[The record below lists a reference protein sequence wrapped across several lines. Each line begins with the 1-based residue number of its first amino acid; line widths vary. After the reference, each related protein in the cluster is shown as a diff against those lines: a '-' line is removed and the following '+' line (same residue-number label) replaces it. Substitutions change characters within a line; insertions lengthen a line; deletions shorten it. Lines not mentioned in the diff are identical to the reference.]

1 MKINNKLEDAKYMIQ
16 DSGLTIP
23 RSQITHHALRFTHHG
38 FTLLELLIA
47 MIILSL
53 VAVVIGAGYRIGIN
67 AWEKGEAEINE
78 TQRLRVI
85 SALMSQQMKSMY
97 PLKMKIDDKDVIM
110 FQGKSKSMLF
120 ATSLTNAGGYK
131 WIRYSFKDNTLFFRE
146 GILPDK
152 KLEEKIEGNSDKEEV
167 IDKNIPEFKFE
178 YYSAKDDSW
187 KDEWDFSETIPMQ
200 IRVTLS
206 YFHPFLITIPLWV
219 KDAQTKQQL

>member
-1 MKINNKLEDAKYMIQ
+1 MKINNKKN
-16 DSGLTIP
+16 P
-23 RSQITHHALRFTHHG
+23 ALRIKNTEFKKTVYCSLFTVHCSKG

-53 VAVVIGAGYRIGIN
+53 VAVVIGAGYHIGIN

-78 TQRLRVI
+78 TQRLRAI

-97 PLKMKIDDKDVIM
+97 PLKMKIDNKDVIV

-120 ATSLTNAGGYK
+120 ATSLTNEGGCK

-146 GILPDK
+146 GLLPDK
-152 KLEEKIEGNSDKEEV
+152 NLEEKIEGNSEKEEV
-167 IDKNIPEFKFE
+167 IDQNIPEFKFE

-187 KDEWDFSETIPMQ
+187 KDEWDFGETIPRQ

-206 YFHPFLITIPLWV
+206 YFHPFLITMPLWV
-219 KDAQTKQQL
+219 KETQTEQQL